1 MPGPAHAQVNLDQD
15 PGNKCLVAG
24 RAGCLVVGRAGPI
37 REGDEQM
44 LADGADRTHDT
55 ARPGAGADQ
64 PGGLEADHGTAHQN
78 GSQASRHPPYG
89 VALWNQPV
97 PSARFDLTDGAPD
110 EALTRTASIWHSGPV
125 SSLANDHNW
134 RDDIAAAAQRI
145 EGFVRRTPTLALDAN
160 VVLKLEQT
168 QHTGSFKPRGAF
180 NFVLS
185 QPTLP
190 AAGII
195 AASGGNHGQAVAY
208 VARSL
213 GLAAEV
219 FVPEV
224 CPAVKR
230 ARIAALGA
238 RVVVGGAIYDDA
250 QAACHRRAAETGAL
264 VVLPFDDAA
273 IIAGAGTVARELQLD
288 WSNLDTVLVAAG
300 GGGLM
305 SGALAW
311 YQGEVAVVAVEPE
324 RSRALWAALDAG
336 APVDV
341 EVGGVAAD
349 SLGARRIGALPF
361 ALAQRFLASSVT
373 VSDADIVAAQRHLWD
388 QARIV
393 TEPGGATAYAALL
406 SGAYQSVRGER
417 VGVIVC
423 GANVELSA
431 GSWSS

>member
-1 MPGPAHAQVNLDQD
+1 M
-15 PGNKCLVAG
+15 
-24 RAGCLVVGRAGPI
+24 
-37 REGDEQM
+37 
-44 LADGADRTHDT
+44 
-55 ARPGAGADQ
+55 
-64 PGGLEADHGTAHQN
+64 
-78 GSQASRHPPYG
+78 
-89 VALWNQPV
+89 
-97 PSARFDLTDGAPD
+97 
-110 EALTRTASIWHSGPV
+110 
-125 SSLANDHNW
+125 
-134 RDDIAAAAQRI
+134 
-145 EGFVRRTPTLALDAN
+145 
-160 VVLKLEQT
+160 
-168 QHTGSFKPRGAF
+168 
-180 NFVLS
+180 
-185 QPTLP
+185 
-190 AAGII
+190 
-195 AASGGNHGQAVAY
+195 
-208 VARSL
+208 
-213 GLAAEV
+213 
-219 FVPEV
+219 
-224 CPAVKR
+224 
-230 ARIAALGA
+230 
-238 RVVVGGAIYDDA
+238 
-250 QAACHRRAAETGAL
+250 
-264 VVLPFDDAA
+264 VLPFDDAA

-311 YQGEVAVVAVEPE
+311 YQGKVAVVAVEPE

-373 VSDADIVAAQRHLWD
+373 VSDADIMAAQRHLWD

-406 SGAYQSVRGER
+406 GGAYQSVRGER